1 MIRLTTPAGVRLES
15 AVALD
20 LTVGGAESN
29 VAVALARLGRR
40 VAWLSAL
47 PENALGRRIAREI
60 AMHGVDVSPVI
71 WVANARAGVY
81 YMDTGSQPRP
91 TRVLYDRAGS
101 AIAALDA
108 DTIDPGLVRSARAL
122 HLTGITPAL
131 SASAAEACR
140 RLAAEAAEAGIPVAL
155 DVNYRARLWSGSEAS
170 EGLAPLLE
178 RVTLLLCGI
187 DDARAIWGLDGEP
200 ANVARALLDRS
211 TAAVVVVTAGADGAV
226 AISRD
231 TPDEPVL
238 QRAAPV
244 QPIDAVGAGDAFA
257 AGFLHRLL
265 DAPADLSGALR
276 SGVALAA
283 LKMTIAG
290 DFAIVTPDEL
300 AEAIDLLDGGARE
313 IDR

>member
-1 MIRLTTPAGVRLES
+1 MIRLTPPVGVRLES

-47 PENALGRRIAREI
+47 PENPLGRRIAREI
-60 AMHGVDVSPVI
+60 AMHGVDVSPVV
-71 WVANARAGVY
+71 WVTDARAGVY
-81 YMDTGSQPRP
+81 FMDTGSLPRP
-91 TRVLYDRAGS
+91 TRVLYDRADS

-108 DTIDPGLVRSARAL
+108 GAIDPGLVRAARAL

-140 RLAAEAAEAGIPVAL
+140 RLAAEAVEAGIPVAL
-155 DVNYRARLWSGSEAS
+155 DINYRARLWSGAEAS

-178 RVTLLLCGI
+178 WVTVLLCGI
-187 DDARAIWGLDGEP
+187 DDARAVWGLGGEP
-200 ANVARALLDRS
+200 VDVARTLLDRS
-211 TAAVVVVTAGADGAV
+211 AATVVVVTAGARGAV
-226 AISRD
+226 AVSRD
-231 TPDEPVL
+231 EPDEPVE
-238 QRAAPV
+238 QPAAPV

-257 AGFLHRLL
+257 AGFLHRWLG
-265 DAPADLSGALR
+265 APADLAGALR

-300 AEAIDLLDGGARE
+300 AEAIDLLDGEARE